1 MEDTKRK
8 LVEKLQGANN
18 ILVTVS
24 TNPSVD
30 QLTALLGLTLWLNK
44 ADKRAVAIFSG
55 NIPNALE
62 FLQPEATIEK
72 TADSLRDF
80 IIALDKSKADKL
92 RYKVEDRVVKIFIT
106 PYRTSLSSEDL
117 EFSQGD
123 FNVDA
128 VVALGVGSQAD
139 LDNAITAHGRIL
151 HDAAVITINNS
162 TSSELGSI
170 NWLDSTASCLSELAY
185 DLGKSVAPGKVDP
198 QIATALLTGV
208 VATTDRFSNELTT
221 PHTMTIAAELMSAGA
236 NQQLVVNKLETP
248 AKTDNHSRK
257 KSIEDQTKPDKE
269 ADSLPPE
276 VDNGTLEIKRD
287 QPGLDTPRSSQD
299 NPVSF
304 DSPATPNRLVIEP
317 PTLGSALNA
326 NDHPENLPEPSTDPL
341 SLPAVEPNNLAR
353 PTQSDDQQTLSQIE
367 QSVDSPHLSDQHID
381 DLRDQ
386 VQDALK
392 SGPEPLPKPTEA
404 LNAVNV
410 DLQTPSGSDVN
421 ESPLAFHPD
430 QFEASDADEST
441 DLDVPPQVPPP
452 VLPPDFLPPAP
463 PAE

>member
-8 LVEKLQGANN
+8 LVEKLQGATN

-30 QLTALLGLTLWLNK
+30 QLTACLGLTLWLNK

-55 NIPNALE
+55 DIPNALE

-106 PYRTSLSSEDL
+106 PYRTSLSADDL

-185 DLGKSVAPGKVDP
+185 DLGKSVAADKIDP

-221 PHTMTIAAELMSAGA
+221 PHTMSIAAELMSAVA

-248 AKTDNHSRK
+248 AKPDHHSRK
-257 KSIEDQTKPDKE
+257 KTAEDQPESDNKDVVP
-269 ADSLPPE
+269 PPE
-276 VDNGTLEIKRD
+276 PDNGTLEIKRD
-287 QPGLDTPRSSQD
+287 RPGSDMSQVARENDVPTDSSA
-299 NPVSF
+299 P
-304 DSPATPNRLVIEP
+304 PNRLVIEP

-341 SLPAVEPNNLAR
+341 SLPTVEPGNSSN
-353 PTQSDDQQTLSQIE
+353 PSQPDGQQTLSQIE
-367 QSVDSPHLSDQHID
+367 QSVDSPHLSEPHID

-410 DLQTPSGSDVN
+410 DLQTPPVGDGN
-421 ESPLAFHPD
+421 DNPLAFHPD
-430 QFEASDADEST
+430 QFEASDADESS
-441 DLDVPPQVPPP
+441 DSDVPPQVPPP

-463 PAE
+463 PDH